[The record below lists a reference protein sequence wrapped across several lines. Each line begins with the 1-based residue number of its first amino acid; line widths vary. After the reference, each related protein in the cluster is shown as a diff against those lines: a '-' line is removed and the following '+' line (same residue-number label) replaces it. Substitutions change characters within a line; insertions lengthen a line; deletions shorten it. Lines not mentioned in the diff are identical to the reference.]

1 MTHFLTRTE
10 PEKSLSLSTFV
21 ITPTTSRTPSR
32 IIGLSS
38 NFFKFSSRLL
48 DAWSAGWLVTPS
60 TGACES
66 ASSHDAHPHML
77 LQLIIVELT
86 TIEGSALL
94 VDNVF
99 ATLIFFRKKSS
110 TTFRV
115 ISNAGWSFSLKRQF
129 HTGSFC
135 QFRLQ
140 TIFHLLLKSFH
151 IYLKTRVIV
160 KWLNPVT

>member
-66 ASSHDAHPHML
+66 ASSHDAHLHML

-99 ATLIFFRKKSS
+99 ATLIFLEKKVLPP
-110 TTFRV
+110 F
-115 ISNAGWSFSLKRQF
+115 GWFQMLADLSHWRDNFTLGLSVNLDFKQF
-129 HTGSFC
+129 F
-135 QFRLQ
+135 
-140 TIFHLLLKSFH
+140 
-151 IYLKTRVIV
+151 IYY
-160 KWLNPVT
+160 

>member
-99 ATLIFFRKKSS
+99 ATLIFLEKKVLPP
-110 TTFRV
+110 F
-115 ISNAGWSFSLKRQF
+115 GWLQMLADLSHWRDNFTLGLSVNLDFKQF
-129 HTGSFC
+129 F
-135 QFRLQ
+135 
-140 TIFHLLLKSFH
+140 
-151 IYLKTRVIV
+151 IYY
-160 KWLNPVT
+160 